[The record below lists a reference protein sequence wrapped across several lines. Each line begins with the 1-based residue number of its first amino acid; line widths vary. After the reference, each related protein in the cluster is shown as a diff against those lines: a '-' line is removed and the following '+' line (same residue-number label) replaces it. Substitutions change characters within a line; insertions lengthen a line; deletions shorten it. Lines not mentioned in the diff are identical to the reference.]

1 MNISSNP
8 RSEYATLIAALDK
21 RFGSAH
27 QMELNRVKLKGWI
40 RIRPESLPELA
51 ESVGN
56 LTCLEYPDALAEM
69 LKIMAKDQFTDALT
83 D

>member
-1 MNISSNP
+1 
-8 RSEYATLIAALDK
+8 
-21 RFGSAH
+21 
-27 QMELNRVKLKGWI
+27 MELNRVKLKGWI